1 MAVRILLFFMLFITS
16 LTAQVSTVSPFSSQG
31 IGDVNFY
38 GDAYFVGLGGST
50 VSVIDSSQANLFNP
64 ASYAFTARGL
74 PIFSMG
80 LAHEETTFLLGE
92 QRGNDRF
99 TNITHFSLIIPFG
112 KRWGMSMGL
121 KPLSRSGYEINSFQ
135 IIGGDSIFYRF
146 SGKGEIQKANLGLSL
161 LMANSLNHKLAMG
174 VNGFRYFGRL
184 ERERKA
190 FQKNALGGESGG
202 LERQFLRAK
211 DFGFDAGLVYQ
222 YSPSNKHLLTIGG
235 TYQMEQNVQFTK
247 SSFDMYFGEINNPQT
262 FDTLSPLSNF
272 DGSITFPQ
280 KIKVGMTYEYK
291 TQRDTV
297 SLRGSKR
304 SSSLLFTAEY
314 GLEDWSTYSEDFA
327 GITAVPVNFF
337 DVTSLRFGM
346 QYRPHRYIAERSD
359 FVKTMSKWSYR
370 IGGYM
375 VETPNRLNEDQ
386 VQDMGVTMGIGIP
399 IVLSN
404 AVSSINISASYGQ
417 RGVSLEADSY
427 RERYLGI
434 NFGINIVP
442 TYDKWFRKYEL
453 N

>member
-1 MAVRILLFFMLFITS
+1 MAIRILFFFLLFS
-16 LTAQVSTVSPFSSQG
+16 VGLTAQVSTVSPYSSQG

-38 GDAYFVGLGGST
+38 GDAFFMGVGGST

-64 ASYAFTARGL
+64 ASYSFTARGL

-80 LAHEETTFLLGE
+80 IAHEETTFLLGE

-112 KRWGMSMGL
+112 NRWGMSMGL
-121 KPLSRSGYEINSFQ
+121 KPLSRSGYQIKSFQ
-135 IIGGDSIFYRF
+135 IIGGDSIFYNF
-146 SGKGEIQKANLGLSL
+146 SGKGEIQKANVGLSL
-161 LMANSLNHKLAMG
+161 LMANSLNHKFSMG
-174 VNGFRYFGRL
+174 VNGYRYFGRL

-190 FQKNALGGESGG
+190 FQVNSLGGEAGG

-211 DFGFDAGLVYQ
+211 DFGFDAGLIYR

-247 SSFDMYFGEINNPQT
+247 SSLDMYFGEINNPST
-262 FDTLSPLSNF
+262 YDTLNPLTDFEGN
-272 DGSITFPQ
+272 ITFPQ
-280 KIKVGMTYEYK
+280 KLKVGLSYEYK

-297 SLRGSKR
+297 SQRGSRR

-327 GITAVPVNFF
+327 GMPSVPVSFF
-337 DVTSLRFGM
+337 DVTSMRFGI

-370 IGGYM
+370 VGGYM
-375 VETPNRLNEDQ
+375 VETPNRLGQDQ
-386 VQDMGVTMGIGIP
+386 VQDMGVTFGIGIP

-404 AVSSINISASYGQ
+404 AVSSINISAAYGQ
-417 RGVSLEADSY
+417 RGVALDAESY

-434 NFGINIVP
+434 NFGLNIVP
-442 TYDKWFRKYEL
+442 SYDRWFKRFEL